1 MKSSMRGSP
10 HATFIYYLWKGETR
24 YRKALLHKP
33 MGSYNSALQGRIIDQ
48 GSRLFWDIYNS

>member
-1 MKSSMRGSP
+1 MKSSMRTP
-10 HATFIYYLWKGETR
+10 THATFIYYLWKGETR